1 MISKKM
7 QAAINAQI
15 NAEMWSA
22 YLYLAMSMDAADN
35 GMKGVAHWFEKQYNE
50 EMEHA
55 FKFIG
60 YLHDQMARVELKPI
74 AKFTTSWDG
83 CPLKMFENAL
93 AHEKKVTGMI
103 HDLCD
108 LAAEEKDYAT
118 SAFLQWYATE
128 QVEEEANCQEILDAL
143 KCIGE
148 EKAAFFMFDRQ
159 LGKR

>member
-1 MISKKM
+1 MLSKKM
-7 QAAINAQI
+7 QAAINAQV

-22 YLYLAMSMDAADN
+22 YLYLAMSMDAADK
-35 GMKGVAHWFEKQYNE
+35 GLKGVAHWFKKQYDE

-55 FKFIG
+55 FKFVG
-60 YLHDQMARVELKPI
+60 YLQDQMARVELKPI

-128 QVEEEANCQEILDAL
+128 QVEEEANCQEIIDTLN
-143 KCIGE
+143 CIGDD
-148 EKAAFFMFDRQ
+148 KAAFYMFDKQ
-159 LGKR
+159 LSER